1 MGSEVAVN
9 HRCAGVLF
17 GADFTDTQ
25 VHHRSGGAND
35 MLWTIS
41 VSLFTVWFLGVL
53 MSYTFDGYLH
63 ILLGITIVITVVQVV
78 RRRKDLGRLRSP
90 IQISGVQTRPRAQS
104 GQRGV

>member
-1 MGSEVAVN
+1 
-9 HRCAGVLF
+9 
-17 GADFTDTQ
+17 
-25 VHHRSGGAND
+25 

-53 MSYTFDGYLH
+53 MSHTFGGYLH

-78 RRRKDLGRLRSP
+78 RRRKDLARLRSP
-90 IQISGVQTRPRAQS
+90 LQISGSQTRPRTQN